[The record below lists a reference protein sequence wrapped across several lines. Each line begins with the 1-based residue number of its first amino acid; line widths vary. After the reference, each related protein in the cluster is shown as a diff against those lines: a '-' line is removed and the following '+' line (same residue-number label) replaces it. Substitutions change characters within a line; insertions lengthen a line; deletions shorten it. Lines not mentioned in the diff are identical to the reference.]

1 MAPSTFTISSTT
13 AAIAAFVFA
22 FVFVVLVV
30 VLLTQVGR
38 TNELLSALVG
48 RGPLR
53 PAPPS
58 RVGAARFDG
67 TGAARFDGT

>member
-1 MAPSTFTISSTT
+1 
-13 AAIAAFVFA
+13 VFA

-48 RGPLR
+48 RGPLLR
-53 PAPPS
+53 PAPSS
-58 RVGAARFDG
+58 RSSGGEFGAAADG
-67 TGAARFDGT
+67 FRGT